1 MFPCCFHQKICPII
15 RSFFFIFR
23 QTDIQHVESDN
34 LFHTPG
40 VFYRPESLKTMTVLQ
55 GNTESRIVYKNFNLE
70 NLNSNNLDWSHF
82 LYQKYLQYKK
92 FIPFNETN
100 YFSHTALNKIPNPAQ
115 TTDSKG
121 FFNIFP
127 LDLDPISDE
136 LKIPST
142 NLGNFI

>member
-1 MFPCCFHQKICPII
+1 
-15 RSFFFIFR
+15 
-23 QTDIQHVESDN
+23 
-34 LFHTPG
+34 
-40 VFYRPESLKTMTVLQ
+40 MTVLQ

-121 FFNIFP
+121 FFNMFP